1 MDDFDRSDTIED
13 GDAETSEGYQIH
25 EDPKQVLSKGH
36 AVARMQYDE
45 RYRNKR

>member
-1 MDDFDRSDTIED
+1 MDDSDHSDAIED

-25 EDPKQVLSKGH
+25 EDPKQVLYKGH